1 MQDLYS
7 DGKIRPTCLW
17 DLRPWHNRLPTCYTI
32 GMKKWTLL
40 CLLFLPLM
48 CAAQPKKSFLQLL
61 RNHTLPSK
69 MQQNLQR
76 SLARTHIA
84 HVRTPHAIQKLIF
97 TPTPTISARPAFK
110 DNLVLS
116 PTQKKDWLNRYEQ
129 TLANFEQLKKEANPF
144 LYYQSVALETR
155 EISVEEKRRWLDKMF
170 PLYDQLLSL
179 YLNTNQDAP
188 LKYALAY
195 LRYGVAMVDP
205 FLVSTLPTLTK
216 PYATPF
222 ELESFFLYPQ
232 HHLPEP
238 WVDLDGKHIVIV
250 NDDASLLEHF
260 EHLADIG
267 VLFPS
272 ATLHT
277 HGDATQFLLWMQ
289 HPTHMPDIIFTD
301 IQLGESNGYYIAS
314 RLRER
319 GYQGAI
325 IALTSYTETET
336 YARRLAQAG
345 FDGLVSLDD
354 QYYRQ
359 TPFVLRITQA
369 AQVYLRR
376 KNK

>member
-1 MQDLYS
+1 M
-7 DGKIRPTCLW
+7 R
-17 DLRPWHNRLPTCYTI
+17 
-32 GMKKWTLL
+32 KWVFLCFLL
-40 CLLFLPLM
+40 LPLV
-48 CAAQPKKSFLQLL
+48 CAAQPKKGFLQLL
-61 RNHTLPSK
+61 RNNALPSK

-84 HVRTPHAIQKLIF
+84 NVSRPHAIQNLIF
-97 TPTPTISARPAFK
+97 TPTPAISAHPTFK
-110 DNLVLS
+110 EDIVLS
-116 PTQKKDWLNRYEQ
+116 PAQRKDWLNNYKQ
-129 TLANFEQLKKEANPF
+129 TLADFEQLKKEINSF
-144 LYYQSVALETR
+144 LYYQSIALESR
-155 EISVEEKRRWLDKMF
+155 EISANEKCLWLGKMV

-179 YLNTNQDAP
+179 YLNTTQNAP
-188 LKYALAY
+188 LEYALAY

-205 FLVSTLPTLTK
+205 FLVATLPTLTK

-222 ELESFFLYPQ
+222 DVKSFFLYPQ
-232 HHLPEP
+232 KALPEP
-238 WVDLDGKHIVIV
+238 WVDLDGKHIAIV

-289 HPTHMPDIIFTD
+289 YAPHVPDIIFTD

-319 GYQGAI
+319 GYKGAI

-359 TPFVLRITQA
+359 TPFVLRLTQA
-369 AQVYLRR
+369 AQVYLHR

>member
-1 MQDLYS
+1 M
-7 DGKIRPTCLW
+7 
-17 DLRPWHNRLPTCYTI
+17 
-32 GMKKWTLL
+32 
-40 CLLFLPLM
+40 
-48 CAAQPKKSFLQLL
+48 QLL
-61 RNHTLPSK
+61 RNSALPSK
-69 MQQNLQR
+69 IQQNLQR
-76 SLARTHIA
+76 SLARTHITN
-84 HVRTPHAIQKLIF
+84 VRSPHAIQDLIF
-97 TPTPTISARPAFK
+97 TPTPAVSARPAFK
-110 DNLVLS
+110 EDIVLS
-116 PTQKKDWLNRYEQ
+116 PTQRKDWLNRYGQ
-129 TLANFEQLKKEANPF
+129 TLADFEQLKKEINPF
-144 LYYQSVALETR
+144 LYYQSIALESR
-155 EISVEEKRRWLDKMF
+155 EVSVDEKRHWLSKMV
-170 PLYDQLLSL
+170 PLYNQLLSL
-179 YLNTNQDAP
+179 YLNTTQNAP
-188 LKYALAY
+188 LEYALAY

-205 FLVSTLPTLTK
+205 FLVATLPTFTK

-222 ELESFFLYPQ
+222 ETNSFFLYPQ
-232 HHLPEP
+232 EALPEP

-354 QYYRQ
+354 QYYSK
-359 TPFVLRITQA
+359 TPFVLRVTQA

-376 KNK
+376 SQK

>member
-1 MQDLYS
+1 M
-7 DGKIRPTCLW
+7 
-17 DLRPWHNRLPTCYTI
+17 
-32 GMKKWTLL
+32 
-40 CLLFLPLM
+40 
-48 CAAQPKKSFLQLL
+48 QLL
-61 RNHTLPSK
+61 RNHALPSK

-84 HVRTPHAIQKLIF
+84 RVRNPHAIQKLIF

-116 PTQKKDWLNRYEQ
+116 PTQKKDWLNRYEK
-129 TLANFEQLKKEANPF
+129 TLAAFEQFKKEANPF
-144 LYYQSVALETR
+144 LYYQSVATESR
-155 EISVEEKRRWLDKMF
+155 EVSSAEKRRWLDQMV

-179 YLNTNQDAP
+179 YLNTNQDTP

-205 FLVSTLPTLTK
+205 FLVDTLPTLTK

-222 ELESFFLYPQ
+222 ELKSFFLYPQ
-232 HHLPEP
+232 ETLPEP
-238 WVDLDGKHIVIV
+238 WVDLEGKHIVIV

-260 EHLADIG
+260 EQLADMG

-277 HGDATQFLLWMQ
+277 HGNATQFLLWMGYTS
-289 HPTHMPDIIFTD
+289 HVPDVVFTD
-301 IQLGESNGYYIAS
+301 IQLGEINGYYVAA
-314 RLRER
+314 RLREQ
-319 GYQGAI
+319 GYKGAI
-325 IALTSYTETET
+325 IALTSYTETEP

-345 FDGLVSLDD
+345 FDGFVSLDD
-354 QYYRQ
+354 QYYTK
-359 TPFVLRITQA
+359 TPFFLRVTQA

-376 KNK
+376 NHK